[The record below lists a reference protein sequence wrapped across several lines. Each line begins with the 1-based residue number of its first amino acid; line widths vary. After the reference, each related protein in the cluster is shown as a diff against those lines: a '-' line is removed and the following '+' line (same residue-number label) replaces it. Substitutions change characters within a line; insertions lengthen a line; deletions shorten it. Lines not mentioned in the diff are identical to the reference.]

1 MVNLD
6 IDYIGKNGY
15 EHFMLKEIHEQS
27 EVFKR
32 TLNGRIVNNKIE
44 FEGFTISLET
54 ANKWDKIYIVA
65 CGTAYHAGLIG
76 KKLFENLLKVP
87 VEVDI
92 ASEFAYRQP
101 LIDENTLVI
110 LVTQSGETTDTL
122 EALRAAKNN
131 GATIMS
137 ITNVVDSTI
146 ARESDYVI
154 YIWAGIEVAIPST
167 KAYSAMLVAK
177 YLLVLYLGQVKGTI
191 DDVTAERIIKGLRG
205 LPKEVDKIL
214 ANTDQYLEICKSFE
228 NKENAFFLGRG
239 FDWAVALEGA
249 LKLKETSYI
258 HAEAYPSG
266 ELKHGT
272 MALIT
277 QGTPVI
283 ALCVQDS
290 IKDKTIANIKE
301 LTEKG
306 AMVVSIAVEGDT
318 ETLKYSKDVIYIPKV
333 DDLLSPILA
342 VIPLQLL
349 SYYISKAKGCEIDKP
364 RNLTKAVIAES
375 I

>member
-6 IDYIGKNGY
+6 IDYISKNGF
-15 EHFMLKEIHEQS
+15 EHYMLKEIHEQPL
-27 EVFKR
+27 VFKN
-32 TLNGRIVNNKIE
+32 TLNGRIVNNKVK
-44 FEGFTISLET
+44 FEDFEISPET
-54 ANKWDKIYIVA
+54 ANKWNKVYIAA

-76 KKLFENLLKVP
+76 KKIFENILKIP

-92 ASEFAYRQP
+92 ASEFAYREP
-101 LIDENTLVI
+101 LMDENTLVI

-122 EALRAAKNN
+122 EALRAAKAK
-131 GATIMS
+131 GAQIMS
-137 ITNVVDSTI
+137 ITNVVASTI

-154 YIWAGIEVAIPST
+154 GIWAGPEIAIPST

-177 YLLVLYLGQVKGTI
+177 YLLVLYIGQVKGI
-191 DDVTAERIIKGLRG
+191 VDDVTSERIIRG
-205 LPKEVDKIL
+205 LKQLPEEVEKIL
-214 ANTDQYLEICKSFE
+214 ANQDQYLDLCQSFKD
-228 NKENAFFLGRG
+228 KETTFFLGRG

-277 QGTPVI
+277 QGTPVV
-283 ALCVQDS
+283 ALCIQESV
-290 IKDKTIANIKE
+290 KDKTIANIKE

-306 AMVVSIAVEGDT
+306 AQVIAIAVEGDL
-318 ETLKYSKDVIYIPKV
+318 EAAKYTKDVIYIPKI

-342 VIPLQLL
+342 VVPLQLL
-349 SYYISKAKGCEIDKP
+349 SYYISRAKGCAIDKP
-364 RNLTKAVIAES
+364 RNLTKAVIE
-375 I
+375 